1 MQNPNIHK
9 LLAALRNVI
18 PSGDGESFT
27 SWCPIH
33 ETPPGP
39 HTNSLSIAAGDDGK
53 ILVNCHNGCDRKDI
67 IYSCGLSWA
76 DCFTKEVKESASK
89 ITATYPYEDE
99 DGVLRFQV
107 VRLEPGKEGRAKDFR
122 QRVPDGK
129 GGFTWKTKG
138 LQKFPYRLRE
148 LVSAPK
154 DKPVFIVEGEKQVD
168 YLRSLGLIAT
178 CNPGGAGKWLKS
190 YAKYFADRDVIVVPD
205 CDPPNEKTGK
215 IVGAEHA
222 KTVADSLIGIAK
234 SIHVIELPGCQPKD
248 GLDDWLEKRG
258 HTLEELSA
266 ILREAK
272 EWGPESSIVTQVPVG
287 QSEEEMADPLANYR
301 RMLEECGITYVAQ
314 NDTTGFVEIFSECT
328 QKFTTIRD
336 PAKLAYEQ
344 LALAGG
350 VRIAQKVRRTGDDN
364 GDYSLAEI
372 KTAIAMVA
380 SQNSALD
387 EKVGVGIWENNDT
400 LIVVKA
406 RQLGVLN
413 GKPEL
418 QITSNPVQYGTAY
431 NIGDRCDWIDLE
443 KLQADIASVQAK
455 PGELYVNDVFRLQEL
470 FGLWNYT
477 TKNNVFPQ
485 ILTGMLLAT
494 FVQTTLPWRPQV
506 YITGKSYAGK
516 TTMMKM
522 VSHIF
527 GPLSKMSSNSSAAG
541 IRQTIGTSGR
551 IAMCDELEKSKH
563 RKDILE
569 MIRSSGRGDDSYRGT
584 ANHNSVAFSLKHIFW
599 CGSIETGLVS
609 EADQSRFIVVE
620 LGDNRKKLEIPGI
633 DELRDIGKRL
643 ASVSICA
650 LRRARELAMFLLAN
664 HKESVHGRVC
674 ESYAVPIAMYS
685 AAIGFSDPEALILY
699 SEALRTI
706 SEADQVESDSEAL
719 LQEILTAKI
728 RTGSLPVV
736 ESTVIDMI
744 ETRLL
749 NDNEKALNNNGI
761 FFHEDYVL
769 LNRTIIQKELLKG
782 GEWRDRR
789 LDTLLGRLPGAERIK
804 KRFGS
809 SIMRFVAI
817 PRSTI
822 GSVDLDSDSKPK
834 APSFEDQAK
843 GLFAPL

>member
-9 LLAALRNVI
+9 LLSALRNVHQV
-18 PSGDGESFT
+18 DGESWT
-27 SWCPIH
+27 SYCPIH
-33 ETPPGP
+33 ESGPGT
-39 HTNSLSIAAGDDGK
+39 HTNSLSIKAGDDGK
-53 ILVNCHNGCDRKDI
+53 ILVNCHNQCSSKDI

-76 DCFTKEVKESASK
+76 DCFVKEVKESASR
-89 ITATYPYEDE
+89 ITATYNYEDE

-122 QRVPDGK
+122 QRVPDGN

-148 LVSAPK
+148 LAAAPK
-154 DKPVFIVEGEKQVD
+154 DKPVFNVEGEKQVD
-168 YLRSLGLIAT
+168 YLREKHGLIAT

-190 YAKYFADRDVIVVPD
+190 YAKYFADRDVIVIPD

-215 IVGAEHA
+215 IVGAAHA
-222 KTVADSLIGIAK
+222 KDVADSMIGVAK

-258 HTLEELSA
+258 HTLEELSS

-287 QSEEEMADPLANYR
+287 QSEEEMADPLAMYSR
-301 RMLEECGITYVAQ
+301 ILEECGITYVAQ
-314 NDTTGFVEIFSECT
+314 HDTTGFIEIFSECT
-328 QKFTTIRD
+328 QKFTIIRD

-350 VRIAQKVRRTGDDN
+350 IRIAQKVRRTGEDN
-364 GDYSLAEI
+364 GDYSLAEV
-372 KTAIAMVA
+372 KNAIAMVA

-431 NIGDRCDWIDLE
+431 DIGDRCNWIDLDR
-443 KLQADIASVQAK
+443 LQADIARVQAK
-455 PGELYVNDVFRLQEL
+455 PGELYVDDVFRLQEL
-470 FGLWNYT
+470 FSLWNYT

-516 TTMMKM
+516 TTMMRM

-527 GPLSKMSSNSSAAG
+527 GPLSKLSSNSSAAG

-551 IAMCDELEKSKH
+551 IAMCDELEKSRH

-569 MIRSSGRGDDSYRGT
+569 MIRSSGRGDDSFRGT
-584 ANHNSVAFSLKHIFW
+584 ANHNSVSFSLKHIFW

-620 LGDNRKKLEIPGI
+620 LGDNRKKLEIPTN
-633 DELRDIGKRL
+633 DELNELGKRL

-664 HKESVHGRVC
+664 HKEDIHGRVC

-699 SEALRTI
+699 EEALRSI
-706 SEADQVESDSEAL
+706 SAADQVESDSEAL
-719 LQEILTAKI
+719 LQEILMAKI
-728 RTGSLPVV
+728 RTGSLPIV
-736 ESTVIDMI
+736 ESTVINLI

-749 NDNEKALNNNGI
+749 NDNEIALNNNGI
-761 FFHEDYVL
+761 FFHDDFVL
-769 LNRTIIQKELLKG
+769 LNRVMIQKELLKG
-782 GEWRDRR
+782 SEWRDRR
-789 LDTLLGRLPGAERIK
+789 LDTLLGRLPGAERMT
-804 KRFGS
+804 KRFGAS
-809 SIMRFVAI
+809 VMRFVAI

-822 GSVDLDSDSKPK
+822 SSVDLESDSKPK